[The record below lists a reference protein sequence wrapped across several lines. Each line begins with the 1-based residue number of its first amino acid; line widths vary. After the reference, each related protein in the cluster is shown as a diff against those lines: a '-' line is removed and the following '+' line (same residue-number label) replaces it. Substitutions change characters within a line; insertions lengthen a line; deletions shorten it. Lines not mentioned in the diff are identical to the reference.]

1 MADADA
7 LRYLRIAK
15 ADLLEARRMLDLSG
29 FRDSSIG
36 FLLQQACEKSFKS
49 WIHSSGGMA
58 PITHDL
64 VALMDWLQ
72 QAGADTSAFASLADL
87 SFFAVQC
94 RYDDDVEIQPPDWP
108 SIIKIAEAVLAKAE
122 RQLMDG

>member
-15 ADLLEARRMLDLSG
+15 
-29 FRDSSIG
+29 
-36 FLLQQACEKSFKS
+36 
-49 WIHSSGGMA
+49 
-58 PITHDL
+58 
-64 VALMDWLQ
+64 
-72 QAGADTSAFASLADL
+72 ADL

-108 SIIKIAEAVLAKAE
+108 SIIKIAEALLAKAE
-122 RQLMDG
+122 RQLKDG

>member
-15 ADLLEARRMLDLSG
+15 PDLLGARRMLDLSG

-49 WIHSSGGMA
+49 WIYSSGG
-58 PITHDL
+58 
-64 VALMDWLQ
+64 VAN
-72 QAGADTSAFASLADL
+72 F
-87 SFFAVQC
+87 
-94 RYDDDVEIQPPDWP
+94 
-108 SIIKIAEAVLAKAE
+108 
-122 RQLMDG
+122 

>member
-7 LRYLRIAK
+7 LRYLRIAQ
-15 ADLLEARRMLDLSG
+15 ADFSEARRMLELSG

-36 FLLQQACEKSFKS
+36 FLLQQACEKGFKR
-49 WIHSSGGMA
+49 WIHSRGGLS
-58 PITHDL
+58 PFTHDL
-64 VALMDWLQ
+64 VALMDWLNQ
-72 QAGADTSAFASLADL
+72 TGANTSAFGSLAEL

-108 SIIKIAEAVLAKAE
+108 SFSKMTGELLAIE
-122 RQLMDG
+122 FMGH